1 MVSVRRTQ
9 TALTVGKHP
18 IQRLAKRFSVTTMSS
33 SNSKVVIGVAAV
45 AAIGLLTSPAPAQ
58 AYPPAPLAPNS
69 CSGYQFPGGQV
80 TLHYPNIGETKFDTV
95 LGGTHVDTKA
105 TTFYPNG
112 SSMPG
117 NVVGNINGTK
127 IHLEVTRQG
136 ANRSYS
142 PLILDGTVGGDNR
155 GHGGYTFRDGADSG
169 SWDSLTEFKCVP
181 APAQQAPLPA
191 APQPVA
197 AEQPVPAPPQA
208 PAPAPEEAPA
218 PQEASPPAPDGPCIP
233 DPFGLNF
240 PGAC

>member
-1 MVSVRRTQ
+1 
-9 TALTVGKHP
+9 
-18 IQRLAKRFSVTTMSS
+18 MSS
-33 SNSKVVIGVAAV
+33 SNSKILSGGVAAF

-58 AYPPAPLAPNS
+58 AYPPAPLAPNN

-181 APAQQAPLPA
+181 APVQEAPP
-191 APQPVA
+191 PPKPVA
-197 AEQPVPAPPQA
+197 AEQPNPAPQEVPAPAPQEA
-208 PAPAPEEAPA
+208 PAPAPEEAAAPA
-218 PQEASPPAPDGPCIP
+218 PAPDGPCIP